1 MSRNG
6 NVIRPNHC
14 CMISLYGFFTLSAR
28 REKKKKKKVEREREM
43 SGWELEF
50 FFFFFL
56 FVCFLRNQTRT
67 VSISELSF
75 CCIYFVNGGIIVLI
89 IK

>member
-28 REKKKKKKVEREREM
+28 REKKKKKKVERERDERV
-43 SGWELEF
+43 GIRVF
-50 FFFFFL
+50 FFFFF
-56 FVCFLRNQTRT
+56 FCFLRNQTRT